1 MDFKPEIKLLQ
12 RRDNVWTVEEGMV
25 RCFLIVGREKAL
37 LFDAGAEKIDLLAL
51 VRQVTSLPITLVLS
65 HSDGDH
71 TAAMGQFEQAYI
83 HPGEVERLKARNTD
97 KLPTLLPV
105 EEGDVFDLGGVQL
118 EVLHLPGHTPG
129 SIGLLDR
136 QARILYSGDMVSHGP
151 VFMFGE
157 GRDPA
162 AFIASQERLKTMAAA
177 IEQIYPCHENC
188 PVGPEVIDELLSC
201 MQGILDGSIQ
211 GQKPDGMLPPGASPL
226 VYRVGASGIY
236 YDPSEAKEAAK

>member
-1 MDFKPEIKLLQ
+1 MDFKPEITLLQ

-25 RCFLIVGREKAL
+25 RCFLIVGQEKAL
-37 LFDAGAEKIDLLAL
+37 LFDTGAEKIDLLAL
-51 VRQVTSLPITLVLS
+51 VRQVTDLPITLVQS

-71 TAAMGQFEQAYI
+71 TAAMGQFEQAYL
-83 HPGEVERLKARNTD
+83 HPAEAERLKERYTGT
-97 KLPTLLPV
+97 LPVLLPA
-105 EEGDVFDLGGVQL
+105 EDGDVFDLGGVQL
-118 EVLHLPGHTPG
+118 EVIHLPGHTPG

-151 VFMFGE
+151 VFMFGA

-162 AFIASQERLKTMAAA
+162 AFIASLERLKAMNGA
-177 IEQIYPCHENC
+177 IEEIYPCHESC

-201 MQGILDGSIQ
+201 IRGILDGSIQ

-226 VYRVGASGIY
+226 VYRVGASGIFF
-236 YDPSEAKEAAK
+236 DPTEKKEAAK